1 MQEGSLRAKS
11 RRNAGVGITG
21 RQAQAGS
28 LVGCVLGSNPALCT
42 ESQVG
47 RVCKQVEDW
56 MSLNMLKTWVLILL
70 FFSSVHYSNYQIK
83 IIQYSNV
90 LVSMCICTCY
100 MCSNF
105 SRSLGSQVIQLQL
118 HTLRLNM
125 DMSWWL
131 LWSDNKKSLCITVS
145 CPPEQSKVLS
155 WGLGWIINC
164 ERQGQIQSFQDKSR
178 RITELYL
185 ERNARVPIP

>member
-56 MSLNMLKTWVLILL
+56 MSLNMLKTWVLVLF

-83 IIQYSNV
+83 IILYSNMPVSTCILYNMLYV
-90 LVSMCICTCY
+90 LKFQQQS
-100 MCSNF
+100 
-105 SRSLGSQVIQLQL
+105 GEP
-118 HTLRLNM
+118 
-125 DMSWWL
+125 
-131 LWSDNKKSLCITVS
+131 SDPIAAAQTEAEHGHELVASV
-145 CPPEQSKVLS
+145 V
-155 WGLGWIINC
+155 
-164 ERQGQIQSFQDKSR
+164 RQ
-178 RITELYL
+178 
-185 ERNARVPIP
+185 